1 MTEGPVSASRSVPQ
15 VLQLRLGEGA
25 PRLAPVAAGTAP
37 PRIARVATQRSDRVA
52 PQRIERAVPARPSRS
67 PGPHTDAGERVSS
80 RARLALATGSLAFVL
95 GTVNVTVTN
104 VAFPD
109 IVRAFPG
116 VSGAVTGW
124 IVSGYALAFS
134 STIIAGGRLADRYG
148 RLVVFRV
155 GVLGLFVSSI
165 VAGLAP
171 GIELLLAARAVQGL
185 CGALT
190 VPSSLALVLPQFPA
204 ARQAS
209 VIGVWASA
217 GMAASGLAPGMA
229 AGILEIASWRWVY
242 LAIAPIAALAF
253 LGSLWFLSETAE
265 PDRSRPLD
273 LLGVAMGTAAV
284 FGVVLATL
292 QGREWGWG
300 SAGTLS
306 CFIGAAVLLPLFL
319 WRSAGHDEPLFDPR
333 LFRVRSFAV
342 ANVAVA
348 LAMIGAFTSWFLW
361 PQYLVGVWGYSLW
374 AVGLAFTPA
383 PIISAVMAVL
393 GGRWADKHGFRG
405 MMALASAIATGGHLW
420 LLFFL
425 DENVRFW
432 FAFFPATVC
441 FGLGMGVLASHLN
454 SAALVDIKPA
464 ALATA
469 NGVHQSLRYSVGGI
483 GVAVAIAVLGGTHE
497 VHLYNWLWLLL
508 GGLQALCIPLMGLA
522 YPRKRPAAA

>member
-1 MTEGPVSASRSVPQ
+1 MVGDR
-15 VLQLRLGEGA
+15 R
-25 PRLAPVAAGTAP
+25 AGDAAP
-37 PRIARVATQRSDRVA
+37 PRIERIAPDRPTPIPTPTQR
-52 PQRIERAVPARPSRS
+52 
-67 PGPHTDAGERVSS
+67 PGPRGRADQRASS

-104 VAFPD
+104 VAFPE

-134 STIIAGGRLADRYG
+134 STIIVGGRLADRYG
-148 RLVVFRV
+148 RLVVFRI

-165 VAGLAP
+165 AAGLAP
-171 GIELLLAARAVQGL
+171 GIELLLLARVVQGL

-209 VIGVWASA
+209 VIGIWASA

-229 AGILEIASWRWVY
+229 AGILELANWRWVY

-253 LGSLWFLSETAE
+253 LGSLWFLQETAK
-265 PDRSRPLD
+265 PDRSKPLD
-273 LLGVAMGTAAV
+273 LVGVAMGTAAV
-284 FGVVLATL
+284 FLVVLATL
-292 QGREWGWG
+292 QGRHWGWG
-300 SAGTLS
+300 SPGTLA
-306 CFIGAAVLLPLFL
+306 CFVGAAALLPLFL
-319 WRSAGHDEPLFDPR
+319 RRSAGHDEPLFDPR

-342 ANVAVA
+342 ANMAVS
-348 LAMIGAFTSWFLW
+348 LAMVGAFTSWFLW
-361 PQYLVGVWGYSLW
+361 PQYLVGVWDYSLW

-405 MMALASAIATGGHLW
+405 MMALASLTATGGHLW

-432 FAFFPATVC
+432 FAFFPATVF
-441 FGLGMGVLASHLN
+441 FGLGMGLLASHLN
-454 SAALVDIKPA
+454 SAALADIKPA
-464 ALATA
+464 AIATA

-522 YPRKRPAAA
+522 YPRKRLAAA

>member
-1 MTEGPVSASRSVPQ
+1 MTEDTAPTTSNAPEVFR
-15 VLQLRLGEGA
+15 LRFADGA
-25 PRLAPVAAGTAP
+25 PRLTPSAGSAHAGEAIR
-37 PRIARVATQRSDRVA
+37 PRIGRVT
-52 PQRIERAVPARPSRS
+52 PARPPLAPSS
-67 PGPHTDAGERVSS
+67 QPETHTAERVSS

-95 GTVNVTVTN
+95 GAVNVTVTN

-116 VSGAVTGW
+116 NSGAVTGW
-124 IVSGYALAFS
+124 IVSGYAIAFA
-134 STIIAGGRLADRYG
+134 STIIVGGRLADRYG
-148 RLVVFRV
+148 RLVVFRI

-165 VAGLAP
+165 AAGLAP
-171 GIELLLAARAVQGL
+171 GIELLLVARVVQGL

-209 VIGVWASA
+209 VIGIWASA

-229 AGILEIASWRWVY
+229 AGILEIANWRWVY

-253 LGSLWFLSETAE
+253 LGSLWFLRETAE

-273 LLGVAMGTAAV
+273 LLGVAMGSSAV
-284 FGVVLATL
+284 FLIVLATL
-292 QGREWGWG
+292 QGRHWGWG
-300 SAGTLS
+300 SASTLA
-306 CFIGAAVLLPLFL
+306 CFVGAAVLLPLFL

-342 ANVAVA
+342 ANMAVS
-348 LAMIGAFTSWFLW
+348 LAMVGAFTSWFLW
-361 PQYLVGVWGYSLW
+361 PQYLVGVWDYSLW

-383 PIISAVMAVL
+383 PIISAVVAVL

-405 MMALASAIATGGHLW
+405 MMALASVIATGGHLW

-432 FAFFPATVC
+432 FAFFPATVF

-454 SAALVDIKPA
+454 SAALADIEPA
-464 ALATA
+464 SIATA

-483 GVAVAIAVLGGTHE
+483 GVAVSIAVLGGAHE

-508 GGLQALCIPLMGLA
+508 GGLQALCIPLMGFA
-522 YPRKRPAAA
+522 YPRKHPAAA

>member
-1 MTEGPVSASRSVPQ
+1 MTEETASASNPAPQ
-15 VLQLRLGEGA
+15 AFRLRFADGA
-25 PRLAPVAAGTAP
+25 PRLTPIVGARSAGDAFP
-37 PRIARVATQRSDRVA
+37 PRIERIA
-52 PQRIERAVPARPSRS
+52 PVRPTPTPTPS
-67 PGPHTDAGERVSS
+67 PRPHPQDNADQRVSS

-134 STIIAGGRLADRYG
+134 STIIIGGRLADRYG
-148 RLVVFRV
+148 RLVVFRL

-165 VAGLAP
+165 AAGLAP
-171 GIELLLAARAVQGL
+171 GIELLLVARAVQGL

-217 GMAASGLAPGMA
+217 GMAASGIAPGMA
-229 AGILEIASWRWVY
+229 AGILEIADWRWVY

-253 LGSLWFLSETAE
+253 LGSIWFLSETAK

-284 FGVVLATL
+284 FLVVLATL
-292 QGREWGWG
+292 QGRFWGWG
-300 SAGTLS
+300 TVGTLA
-306 CFIGAAVLLPLFL
+306 CFIGATVLLPLFL

-342 ANVAVA
+342 ANMAVS

-361 PQYLVGVWGYSLW
+361 PQYLVGVWDYSLW

-405 MMALASAIATGGHLW
+405 MMALASLIATFGHLW

-432 FAFFPATVC
+432 FAFFPATVF
-441 FGLGMGVLASHLN
+441 FGLGMGLLASHLN

-483 GVAVAIAVLGGTHE
+483 GVAVSIAVLGGTHE

-508 GGLQALCIPLMGLA
+508 GGLQALCIPLMGFA
-522 YPRKRPAAA
+522 YPRKRPAAP

>member
-1 MTEGPVSASRSVPQ
+1 MTEDAASTTGNAPQ
-15 VLQLRLGEGA
+15 VFRFRFADGA
-25 PRLAPVAAGTAP
+25 PRRTSSVGSPHAGEAIRP
-37 PRIARVATQRSDRVA
+37 RVERIA
-52 PQRIERAVPARPSRS
+52 PARPTPASS
-67 PGPHTDAGERVSS
+67 PQPETLSAERVLR

-134 STIIAGGRLADRYG
+134 STIIVGGRLADRYG
-148 RLVVFRV
+148 RLVVFRI

-165 VAGLAP
+165 AAGLAP
-171 GIELLLAARAVQGL
+171 GIELLLLARVVQGL

-229 AGILEIASWRWVY
+229 AGILEIANWRWVY
-242 LAIAPIAALAF
+242 LTIAPIAALAF
-253 LGSLWFLSETAE
+253 LGSLWFLQETAK

-273 LLGVAMGTAAV
+273 LLGVAMGSVSV
-284 FGVVLATL
+284 FLIVLATL
-292 QGREWGWG
+292 QGRHWGWG
-300 SAGTLS
+300 SVNTLA
-306 CFIGAAVLLPLFL
+306 CFICAAVLLPLFL
-319 WRSAGHDEPLFDPR
+319 WRSARHDEPLFDPR

-342 ANVAVA
+342 ANLAVS
-348 LAMIGAFTSWFLW
+348 LTMVGAFTSWFLW
-361 PQYLVGVWGYSLW
+361 PQYLVGVWDYSLW

-405 MMALASAIATGGHLW
+405 MMALASVIATGGHLW

-432 FAFFPATVC
+432 FSFFPATVF

-454 SAALVDIKPA
+454 SAALADIEPA
-464 ALATA
+464 AIATA

-483 GVAVAIAVLGGTHE
+483 GVAVAIAVLGGAHE

-508 GGLQALCIPLMGLA
+508 GGLQALCLPLMGFA
-522 YPRKRPAAA
+522 YPRKHPATA

>member
-1 MTEGPVSASRSVPQ
+1 MPIGGDRP
-15 VLQLRLGEGA
+15 
-25 PRLAPVAAGTAP
+25 AGDPSP
-37 PRIARVATQRSDRVA
+37 PRIERVA
-52 PQRIERAVPARPSRS
+52 PAHPTPVPKQTADSKQIPISIATPTPTATLTPTLAQREEPA
-67 PGPHTDAGERVSS
+67 GPVDERVSS

-134 STIIAGGRLADRYG
+134 STIIIGGRLADRYG
-148 RLVVFRV
+148 RLVVFRL
-155 GVLGLFVSSI
+155 GVLGLFASSI
-165 VAGLAP
+165 AAGLAP
-171 GIELLLAARAVQGL
+171 GIELLLIARVVQGL

-217 GMAASGLAPGMA
+217 GMGASGIAPGMA

-242 LAIAPIAALAF
+242 LTIAPIAALAF
-253 LGSLWFLSETAE
+253 LGSIWFLQETAK

-284 FGVVLATL
+284 FFVVLATL
-292 QGREWGWG
+292 QGRFWGWG
-300 SAGTLS
+300 SVGTLS

-319 WRSAGHDEPLFDPR
+319 WRSTGHDEPLFDPR

-342 ANVAVA
+342 ANMAVS

-361 PQYLVGVWGYSLW
+361 PQYLVGVWDYSLW

-405 MMALASAIATGGHLW
+405 MMALASAVATVGHLW

-432 FAFFPATVC
+432 FAFFPATVF
-441 FGLGMGVLASHLN
+441 FGLGMGLLASHLN
-454 SAALVDIKPA
+454 SAALVDIKPD

-469 NGVHQSLRYSVGGI
+469 NGVHQSLRYSVGGV
-483 GVAVAIAVLGGTHE
+483 GVAIAIAVLGGAHE

-522 YPRKRPAAA
+522 YPRKRPAAG

>member
-1 MTEGPVSASRSVPQ
+1 MVPS
-15 VLQLRLGEGA
+15 
-25 PRLAPVAAGTAP
+25 AAGAP
-37 PRIARVATQRSDRVA
+37 PRIDRVTSEPTDHVA
-52 PQRIERAVPARPSRS
+52 PQRIDRAVPTGPSPA
-67 PGPHTDAGERVSS
+67 PGPHRSSGDAEAPRG
-80 RARLALATGSLAFVL
+80 RAGLALATGSLAFVL

-109 IVRAFPG
+109 IVRAFSG

-148 RLVVFRV
+148 RLVVFRL

-171 GIELLLAARAVQGL
+171 GIELLLVARAVQGL

-217 GMAASGLAPGMA
+217 GMAASGIAPGMA
-229 AGILEIASWRWVY
+229 AGILEIADWRWVY

-253 LGSLWFLSETAE
+253 LGSLWFLHETAE

-284 FGVVLATL
+284 FLVVLATL
-292 QGREWGWG
+292 QGRDWGWG
-300 SAGTLS
+300 STGTLA
-306 CFIGAAVLLPLFL
+306 CFVGAAVLLPLFL

-342 ANVAVA
+342 ANVAVS
-348 LAMIGAFTSWFLW
+348 LAMMGAFTSWFLW
-361 PQYLVGVWGYSLW
+361 PQYLVGVWDYSLW

-425 DENVRFW
+425 DDNVRFW

-454 SAALVDIKPA
+454 SAALVDIEPA

-483 GVAVAIAVLGGTHE
+483 GVAIAIAVLGGNHE

-508 GGLQALCIPLMGLA
+508 GGLQALCIPLMGFA

>member
-1 MTEGPVSASRSVPQ
+1 MADLPSAPNPAPQ
-15 VLQLRLGEGA
+15 VVQLRLGEGA
-25 PRLAPVAAGTAP
+25 SRLAPSAPGAAP
-37 PRIARVATQRSDRVA
+37 PRIARVTGQPTDHVA
-52 PQRIERAVPARPSRS
+52 PQCIERAATA
-67 PGPHTDAGERVSS
+67 GPPPPHAHDDADKHVSS

-116 VSGAVTGW
+116 VSGALTGW

-148 RLVVFRV
+148 RLVVFRL

-165 VAGLAP
+165 AAGLAP
-171 GIELLLAARAVQGL
+171 GIELLLVARVVQGL

-209 VIGVWASA
+209 VIGIWASA

-229 AGILEIASWRWVY
+229 AGILEIANWRWVY
-242 LAIAPIAALAF
+242 LAIAPIAALAI
-253 LGSLWFLSETAE
+253 LGSVWFLKETAE

-284 FGVVLATL
+284 FLVVLATL
-292 QGREWGWG
+292 QGRDWGWG
-300 SAGTLS
+300 SAGTLA

-342 ANVAVA
+342 ANVAVS
-348 LAMIGAFTSWFLW
+348 LAMVGAFTSWFLW
-361 PQYLVGVWGYSLW
+361 PQYLVEVWDYSLW

-405 MMALASAIATGGHLW
+405 MMALASAIATVGHLW
-420 LLFFL
+420 LLLFL

-432 FAFFPATVC
+432 IAFFPATVC

-454 SAALVDIKPA
+454 SAALVDIEPA

-483 GVAVAIAVLGGTHE
+483 GVAIAIAVLGGNHE

-508 GGLQALCIPLMGLA
+508 GGMQALCIPLMGLA
-522 YPRKRPAAA
+522 YPRKRPAAV

>member
-1 MTEGPVSASRSVPQ
+1 MTEDAAPTTGNAPQ
-15 VLQLRLGEGA
+15 VFRFRFADGA
-25 PRLAPVAAGTAP
+25 PRRTSSVGSPHAGEAIRP
-37 PRIARVATQRSDRVA
+37 RVERIA
-52 PQRIERAVPARPSRS
+52 PARPTPASS
-67 PGPHTDAGERVSS
+67 PQPETLSAERVLR

-104 VAFPD
+104 VAFPE

-134 STIIAGGRLADRYG
+134 STIIVGGRLADRYG
-148 RLVVFRV
+148 RLVVFRI

-165 VAGLAP
+165 AAGLAP
-171 GIELLLAARAVQGL
+171 GIELLLLARVVQGL

-229 AGILEIASWRWVY
+229 AGILEIANWRWVY
-242 LAIAPIAALAF
+242 LTIAPIAALAF
-253 LGSLWFLSETAE
+253 LGSLWFLQETAK

-273 LLGVAMGTAAV
+273 LLGVAMGSVSV
-284 FGVVLATL
+284 FLIVLATL
-292 QGREWGWG
+292 QGRHWGWG
-300 SAGTLS
+300 SVNTLA
-306 CFIGAAVLLPLFL
+306 CFICAAVLLPLFL
-319 WRSAGHDEPLFDPR
+319 WRSARHDEPLFDPR

-342 ANVAVA
+342 ANLAVS
-348 LAMIGAFTSWFLW
+348 LTMVGAFTSWFLW
-361 PQYLVGVWGYSLW
+361 PQYLVGVWDYSLW

-405 MMALASAIATGGHLW
+405 MMALASVIATGGHLW

-432 FAFFPATVC
+432 FSFFPATVF

-454 SAALVDIKPA
+454 SAALADIEPA
-464 ALATA
+464 AIATA

-483 GVAVAIAVLGGTHE
+483 GVAVAIAVLGGAHE

-508 GGLQALCIPLMGLA
+508 GGLQALCLPLMGFA
-522 YPRKRPAAA
+522 YPRKHPATA